1 MKVQINMADSGRPGP
16 RGAGRVLQNGLIV
29 WGRIAGTTLATILT
43 TRFVLSALGIE
54 AYGVFVAT
62 VAIPLALS
70 FMTGAMQINSQRAL
84 AMVPTAPGSRQ
95 RVFNATLGLHLG
107 VALVILLTG
116 ELAGGWVLRQ
126 VLVIPDPLLAPAERV
141 LRLTFFAAALGA
153 FLAPYEA
160 LLQADERF
168 AIFAVLD
175 VMRAVALMA
184 ASLWLMS
191 HEGDRLVAYG
201 WASALTS
208 VSAAVLGALIAARSH
223 PELRIRLGL
232 FFDAEIFRTQT
243 RLFSWTLFGSFSSVA
258 RNQGMAIVVNI
269 FFGPIGSAAYAVG
282 NQIQSALRQ
291 LSGAIS
297 SVLAPRIFRTE
308 ASGQRERMVTA
319 ALASCRLSSLV
330 AMIFAVPLLAEIDML
345 LALWL
350 GTPPQMAQIVAILLI
365 AGFLIDQ
372 LSAPVGMAHLAV
384 GSIARYQVV
393 CGSLTIAFLPLA
405 YVMGAEGAGLALIL
419 SLLAGITGIL
429 AWTRIALLEPHSPG
443 AVGRWISNVVLPV
456 LAAAAPAGFAALTI
470 VLLLPPGPVRFV
482 VTALLSGAVLLAS
495 GLRFGLATEERA
507 ALATL
512 LARWRT

>member
-1 MKVQINMADSGRPGP
+1 MTDPGGLGP

-43 TRFVLSALGIE
+43 TRFVLAALGVE
-54 AYGVFVAT
+54 AYGVFVAA

-70 FMTGAMQINSQRAL
+70 FMTGAMQTNSQRAL
-84 AMVPTAPGSRQ
+84 AMTPAAPGNRQ
-95 RVFNATLGLHLG
+95 RIFNATLGLHLG
-107 VALVILLTG
+107 VALVVLVAG
-116 ELAGGWVLRQ
+116 ELAGGWVLRH
-126 VLVIPDPLLAPAERV
+126 VLVIPDPLLAQAEQV
-141 LRLTFFAAALGA
+141 LRLTVVASALGA

-168 AIFAVLD
+168 AVFAILD
-175 VMRAVALMA
+175 VLRAAALMA

-191 HEGDRLVAYG
+191 YGGERMVAYG
-201 WASALTS
+201 WATALTTGG
-208 VSAAVLGALIAARSH
+208 AAMLGALIAARGH
-223 PELRIRLGL
+223 PDLRIRLRL

-243 RLFSWTLFGSFSSVA
+243 RLFSWTLFGSVSSVT
-258 RNQGMAIVVNI
+258 RNQGMVIVVNI
-269 FFGPIGSAAYAVG
+269 LFGPVGSAAYGVG
-282 NQIQSALRQ
+282 NQLLSALRQ

-297 SVLAPRIFRTE
+297 TVLAPRIFRI
-308 ASGQRERMVTA
+308 AAHGQRERMVNA

-330 AMIFAVPLLAEIDML
+330 AMTFAVPLLAEIDML

-350 GTPPQMAQIVAILLI
+350 GTPPQMAEIVAMLLI
-365 AGFLIDQ
+365 VGFLIDQ

-384 GSIARYQVV
+384 GSIARYQLV

-419 SLLAGITGIL
+419 SLLAGMTGIV
-429 AWTRIALLEPHSPG
+429 AWARIALLEPHSPG
-443 AVGRWISNVVLPV
+443 ALSRWISNVVRPV
-456 LAAAAPAGFAALTI
+456 LAAAAPAGIAALTI
-470 VLLLPPGPVRFV
+470 VLLLPPGPVRLV
-482 VTALLSGAVLLAS
+482 LTGVLSGAVLLAS
-495 GLRFGLATEERA
+495 GLRFGLTSEERA